1 MAAVLYRLR
10 AALRTDWRSLV
21 VVTLLV
27 ALAGGAV
34 LSAAGAARRT
44 ASAYAGMRQ
53 ATNAWDVLV
62 NPNDGAQSP
71 LTVAEIR
78 AVPGVEAVGREDGV
92 VLYPSFI
99 GSPTKAF
106 AMPPVLMAANRDA
119 DYRIGRPLMVSGRQ
133 PAPGDPNGV
142 WVERTY
148 ALAHHLHVGQT
159 FAFTIITHQLLDKAL
174 SQHSEAQG
182 VAVIAH
188 APADLRGHLRID
200 GIGVTI
206 DDVVVDP
213 GYQPASL
220 ELTPAFRA
228 AHPQLQVAYWG
239 ALVKLVPGTSMN
251 AFTARVRALDPH
263 ESIAFQRASAVTTE
277 VDQATGPQVIALA
290 VFAALAALLGL
301 VLVSQ
306 AFSRRMQV
314 DARQNPILA
323 AMGITRPERMAAS
336 MAKALLPLTVGTVL
350 ALALAV
356 LTSGLGPVGVVR
368 IAEVR
373 PGLAV
378 DWPLLLIGGAALLV
392 VGSVLAAVPAWHW
405 SRTVAPTG
413 AASRSRVA
421 TSVAT
426 AGGSPAAVIGVRFAL
441 ESGTGRSSVPVR
453 TTILAAVTAVVLVTS
468 VSVFSASLDHLAAA
482 PRLYGEPWSGMV
494 ELDDIN
500 SSNGPTTGDPAAVA
514 AAQHE
519 FVAVADHSGAVAR
532 SSLLDVGEIRSGQTA
547 IPAVGLVPRHPGL
560 TLTVS
565 QGRAPRAADEV
576 ALGGTT
582 MDRLHTRIGESI
594 PLALGEQGSV
604 RQVRVVGRAI
614 LPDIAPYPG
623 SDKAGLGVG
632 ALLTGTGWQRFSSD
646 YEKTEYLFGY
656 RPGRS
661 LAELTAAFRRSD
673 PKELPLTITPADRP
687 AGVVSLERLRATPAL
702 LGSLIVLLLGAAVA
716 NALVVAVRRRG
727 HDLAVLRTLGFTR
740 GQVVRTV
747 LWQATTVGIVALVIG
762 IPVGV
767 VVGRWTWTLL
777 TERLGTVPLPLVS
790 VASLVAV
797 ALAVLA
803 LAVAVGIGP
812 GLRAARS
819 PGRLL
824 RAE

>member
-27 ALAGGAV
+27 GVAGGAV
-34 LSAAGAARRT
+34 LSAVNAASRT
-44 ASAYAGMRQ
+44 ASAYAQMRQ

-62 NPNDGAQSP
+62 NPNNGAASP
-71 LTVAEIR
+71 LTMAEIR
-78 AVPGVEAVGREDGV
+78 SVPGVETVGREDGV

-99 GSPTKAF
+99 GSLTKAF
-106 AMPPVLMAANRDA
+106 AMPPILIDDRTAG
-119 DYRIGRPLMVSGRQ
+119 YQLGRPLMVSGRQ

-142 WVERTY
+142 WVERTF

-159 FAFTIITHQLLDKAL
+159 FTFTIITPQLLNEAMKQGSEAKAL
-174 SQHSEAQG
+174 AM
-182 VAVIAH
+182 VAR
-188 APADLRGHLRID
+188 APAELRGRLRID
-200 GIGVTI
+200 GIGITT

-213 GYQPASL
+213 GYQPGSF

-228 AHPQLQVAYWG
+228 AHPQLLVPYWG
-239 ALVKLVPGTSMN
+239 AEVKLAPGASMN
-251 AFTARVRALDPH
+251 AFTARVRALDPD
-263 ESIAFQRASAVTTE
+263 ESIAFQRASAVAAE
-277 VDQATGPQVIALA
+277 VDQATGPQVTALD

-301 VLVSQ
+301 VVVSQ
-306 AFSRRMQV
+306 AFSRRMQE
-314 DARQNPILA
+314 DGRQYPILA
-323 AMGITRPERMAAS
+323 AMGMTRPERMAAS
-336 MAKALLPLTVGTVL
+336 MAKALLAVAAGTVL
-350 ALALAV
+350 AIVLTI

-368 IAEVR
+368 IAEVH

-378 DWPLLLIGGAALLV
+378 DWPLLLVGGAALLL
-392 VGSVLAAVPAWHW
+392 VGSLLAAVPAWRW
-405 SRTVAPTG
+405 SRSVGPTG
-413 AASRSRVA
+413 TPSRSRVA
-421 TSVAT
+421 ASVA
-426 AGGSPAAVIGVRFAL
+426 AVGGSPAAVIGVRFGL
-441 ESGTGRSSVPVR
+441 ETGAGPSSAPVR
-453 TTILAAVTAVVLVTS
+453 TTILAAATAVALVTS
-468 VSVFSASLDHLAAA
+468 LSVFSVSLDHLAAT

-494 ELDDIN
+494 ELDDLN
-500 SSNGPTTGDPAAVA
+500 SSNGPTSGNPAAAA

-532 SSLLDVGEIRSGQTA
+532 SSLLEVGEIRSGQTA

-560 TLTVS
+560 MLTVT
-565 QGRAPRAADEV
+565 QGRPPRAANEV
-576 ALGGTT
+576 ALGQTT

-594 PLALGEQGSV
+594 PLALHEKGLV

-632 ALLTGTGWQRFSSD
+632 ALLTGAGWHRFSSN
-646 YEKTEYLFGY
+646 YQKTEYLFGY

-661 LAELTAAFRRSD
+661 LAALTAAMRRND
-673 PKELPLTITPADRP
+673 PKELPLTITPTDRP

-702 LGSLIVLLLGAAVA
+702 LGSLIVIVLGIAVA
-716 NALVVAVRRRG
+716 NALVVAVRRRN
-727 HDLAVLRTLGFTR
+727 HDLAVLCTLGFTR
-740 GQVVRTV
+740 GQVMRTV

-777 TERLGTVPLPLVS
+777 VDRLGTLPVPLVS
-790 VASLVAV
+790 VASLVVVAV
-797 ALAVLA
+797 TVLA
-803 LAVAVGIGP
+803 LAVLVGIVP